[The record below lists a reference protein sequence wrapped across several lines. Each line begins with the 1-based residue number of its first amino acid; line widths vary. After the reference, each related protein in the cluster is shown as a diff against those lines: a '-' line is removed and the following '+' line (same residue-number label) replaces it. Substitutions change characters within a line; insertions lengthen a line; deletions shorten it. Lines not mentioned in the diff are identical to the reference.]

1 MKRNI
6 TITLLFFF
14 SITVMMACRHP
25 RKLARNTFPAA
36 DTSKTPVVKTEDS
49 SAIKAMQVFTTAM
62 LKGIQANHIN
72 FNTFSGKM
80 KLAFE
85 TDKKSHNNL
94 NATFRIKKDS
104 IIWISVSAPIVDE
117 VIRAVITPDSLKMYN
132 RLDKQLFLRKMSDAE
147 ELLNIPFDFQTLQDM
162 LIGNPVYLTDSVYQ
176 VIKTP
181 SIISFSCDHNKF
193 TSLFNVYADDY
204 VLQQSKV
211 IDKDSTAPIR
221 RSCELTYG
229 DYAKVA
235 GRKFSTTRRIYIEE
249 KNVTK
254 VSLDFTRYDF
264 DIPLTFPFSMPSSY
278 KRM

>member
-1 MKRNI
+1 MKRK
-6 TITLLFFF
+6 TIVTLL
-14 SITVMMACRHP
+14 IVTIGIGMVACRHP
-25 RKLARNTFPAA
+25 KKLARSSFPAA
-36 DTSKTPVVKTEDS
+36 DTNKVTVVKDS
-49 SAIKAMQVFTTAM
+49 SSNEELSRFTSDM
-62 LKGIQANHIN
+62 LKGIHANYID

-104 IIWISVSAPIVDE
+104 IIWISISAPIVDE

-176 VIKTP
+176 VVKTP
-181 SIISFSCDHNKF
+181 SIISFSCNHSKF
-193 TSLFNVYADDY
+193 VSLFNVFADDY
-204 VLQQSKV
+204 GLQQSKV
-211 IDKDSTAPIR
+211 MDKDSSSAVK

-229 DYAKVA
+229 DYTKVA
-235 GRKFSTTRRIYIEE
+235 GRKFPTTRRIYIEE

-254 VSLDFTRYDF
+254 VALDFTRYDF
-264 DIPLTFPFSMPSSY
+264 DTPLSFPFSMPSSY

>member
-1 MKRNI
+1 
-6 TITLLFFF
+6 
-14 SITVMMACRHP
+14 MMACRHP

-36 DTSKTPVVKTEDS
+36 DTGKVAPVKTEDS
-49 SAIKAMQVFTTAM
+49 AAIKALQLFTSEM
-62 LKGIQANHIN
+62 LKGIHTNHID
-72 FNTFSGKM
+72 FNTFSGRM

-94 NATFRIKKDS
+94 NATLRIKKDS

-132 RLDKQLFLRKMSDAE
+132 RLDKQLYLRKMSDAE
-147 ELLNIPFDFQTLQDM
+147 ELLNIPFDFSTLQDM
-162 LIGNPVYLTDSVYQ
+162 LIGNPVYLTDSIYQ

-181 SIISFSCDHNKF
+181 SVISFSCDHSKF

-211 IDKDSTAPIR
+211 LDKDSTAPIR

>member
-1 MKRNI
+1 MKRKI
-6 TITLLFFF
+6 EVTLLI
-14 SITVMMACRHP
+14 ITVGLGMMACRHP
-25 RKLARNTFPAA
+25 KKLARTSFPAA
-36 DTSKTPVVKTEDS
+36 DTNKVTLGKDS
-49 SAIKAMQVFTTAM
+49 STNEELTRFTSEM
-62 LKGIQANHIN
+62 LKGIHANHIE

-132 RLDKQLFLRKMSDAE
+132 RLDKQLFLRRMSDAE
-147 ELLNIPFDFQTLQDM
+147 ELLNIPFDFNTLQDM

-176 VIKTP
+176 VVKTP
-181 SIISFSCDHNKF
+181 AIISFSCDHAKF
-193 TSLFNVYADDY
+193 ISLFNVFADDY
-204 VLQQSKV
+204 GLQQSKV
-211 IDKDSTAPIR
+211 MDKDSTGAAK

-229 DYAKVA
+229 DYTKVA
-235 GRKFSTTRRIYIEE
+235 GRKFPTTRRIYIEE

-254 VSLDFTRYDF
+254 VALDFTRYDF
-264 DIPLTFPFSMPSSY
+264 DVPLTFPFSMPASY